1 MRVVLAFLSL
11 RRSCVN
17 NLPSSCSR
25 AQFRALLPSEGV
37 RCVYFG
43 DPLICPPPG
52 LARFAWVTTDTVE
65 RAQQVCDLLQ
75 GEHEFT
81 MNELKEEKGRMRLN
95 VDLQA
100 PLRRNSFLPFIANKP
115 EHVTWDLANLKQL
128 CRALEHYWLV
138 PTSFVDTLAALET
151 SNDLTDVDRV
161 YVLVFFVRRVFGYDY
176 WRHAADDGFGVSL
189 QVGGGAGV
197 SL

>member
-1 MRVVLAFLSL
+1 M
-11 RRSCVN
+11 
-17 NLPSSCSR
+17 
-25 AQFRALLPSEGV
+25 
-37 RCVYFG
+37 YFG

-115 EHVTWDLANLKQL
+115 ENVTS
-128 CRALEHYWLV
+128 
-138 PTSFVDTLAALET
+138 PTSSSSAARWST
-151 SNDLTDVDRV
+151 TGWC
-161 YVLVFFVRRVFGYDY
+161 RRPSSTR
-176 WRHAADDGFGVSL
+176 WRRSRL
-189 QVGGGAGV
+189 QMT
-197 SL
+197 